1 MAFGAM
7 LGAMTVVAAPIPEG
21 WFAFPMVAGPG
32 PLGGA
37 DASFLNTAPAGS
49 AGFVTIRDGHFVDG
63 AGNRLRFFATNLT
76 ATACFPAPE
85 AAPRLA
91 RRLAALGF
99 NLIRLHFMDIEKPHG
114 LFESDRVTF
123 APEQLDRLDRL
134 VAALKAAG
142 IHVNLN
148 LHVAR
153 RYPGID
159 GEAATRFGFGK
170 VLDRF
175 HPPFIEAQVDYAKRL
190 LGHVNPYTG
199 NAYAQEPAVAMIEL
213 NNENTLLPFW
223 GGSLDDLPEPFA
235 GELLRQWNDW
245 LKKRYGTEASLR
257 KAWSRG
263 ERPDGPDLL
272 GGADGWTAESSGGAA
287 ATLTPTT
294 RGLRWTATREGS
306 AGWHLQFMRRD
317 LTLVG
322 GEDYAFAFR
331 YRSDVPV
338 TVTAMLAVP
347 PWSGLGL
354 SADLPASPE
363 WSARTLRFRAGDS
376 GGPRARLNL
385 SSNNATGFAELESP
399 VLRLAGRAALAKDE
413 SLARGTVRS
422 RAAGGTDAAGRD
434 WWAFLAST
442 ERATTRRLVR
452 LLKDELK
459 VRVPITD
466 TQADYGG
473 AAGILREAGE
483 SDYLD
488 AHAYWEHPH
497 FPKGSWDPEI
507 WTIGNRSQVRSAS
520 GGVLADLALARVAGK
535 PFTISEYNTPNPSD
549 FGAETIPLLAAVAAF
564 QDWDAVFPYSYMD
577 FKQAWDTDRL
587 PGFFDLAG
595 NPGKLV
601 FAPACAI
608 AFRSGLVAAGGT
620 PVTLTLPAS
629 AAPELLATGRQGLR
643 SLWQAAGVDAGAV
656 TRRRLAIRVD
666 PAATLSATSEPVA
679 AGATRASDTGELTWT
694 PGGTDPRFT
703 VNAPAFRLAAGELA
717 GRAVTLGDLTCTFSR
732 WSSGHAV
739 LAAVALDGTPLAAAR
754 KIMVCVA
761 ARVENQ
767 GMGWN
772 ADRSSVGR
780 NWGEGPVIAER
791 VPVEVALPGTGWT
804 ARPLDGNGAPRRAL
818 RSRAQGGRTTLALN
832 APGTDSSLWFLIER
846 STP

>member
-1 MAFGAM
+1 MRRALPMVAGWLLLAS
-7 LGAMTVVAAPIPEG
+7 APVAAPVPDG
-21 WFAFPMVAGPG
+21 WFAFPMIAGAG
-32 PLGGA
+32 PLGAA
-37 DASFLNTAPAGS
+37 DVSSLNPSPAGS
-49 AGFVTIRDGHFVDG
+49 AGFVSIRDGHFADG
-63 AGNRLRFFATNLT
+63 SGRRIRFFATNLT

-85 AAPRLA
+85 AAPRVA

-99 NLIRLHFMDIEKPHG
+99 NLVRLHFMDIEKPHG

-134 VAALKAAG
+134 VAELKRTG
-142 IHVNLN
+142 ISVNLN

-159 GEAATRFGFGK
+159 GAAAERFGMGK

-175 HPPFIEAQVDYAKRL
+175 HPPFIEAQVDYARRL

-199 NAYAQEPAVAMIEL
+199 NAYAAEPAVAMVEL

-223 GGSLDDLPEPFA
+223 GGSLDHLPEPFA
-235 GELLRQWNDW
+235 GELLRQWNRW
-245 LKKRYGTEASLR
+245 LKHRHGTDAKLR
-257 KAWSRG
+257 AAWSRG
-263 ERPDGPDLL
+263 ERPEGPDLL
-272 GGADGWTAESSGGAA
+272 GGAAGWTAQASGGAA
-287 ATLTPTT
+287 ATLTPTAN
-294 RGLRWTATREGS
+294 GLRWTATRSGS
-306 AGWHLQFMRRD
+306 ADWHLQFMRSD
-317 LTLVG
+317 LALTG
-322 GEDYAFAFR
+322 GEDYAVTFR

-354 SADLPASPE
+354 SADLPAATG
-363 WSARTLRFRAGDS
+363 WSARTLRFRAGASD
-376 GGPRARLNL
+376 GPRARLNV
-385 SSNNATGFAELESP
+385 SSSNATGFVELEQLT
-399 VLRLAGRAALAKDE
+399 LRLAGRIALARDE
-413 SLARGTVRS
+413 SVTRGTVRS

-452 LLKDELK
+452 LLKDELQ
-459 VRVPITD
+459 VRAPITD

-473 AAGILREAGE
+473 AAGVLREAGE
-483 SDYLD
+483 TDYLD

-507 WTIGNRSQVRSAS
+507 WTIGNHSQVRSES
-520 GGVLADLALARVAGK
+520 GGVLADLALARVGHR

-549 FGAETIPLLAAVAAF
+549 FGAETIPLLVAVAAF

-601 FAPACAI
+601 FAPACAL
-608 AFRSGLVAAGGT
+608 AFRSGLVAAGRA
-620 PVTLTLPAS
+620 PVTLTLPAN
-629 AAPELLATGRQGLR
+629 AAPDLLATGRQSLRGLW
-643 SLWQAAGVDAGAV
+643 SAAGVEAGAV
-656 TRRRLAIRVD
+656 TMRRLAIQVD
-666 PAATLSATSEPVA
+666 PAATVSTASERVA
-679 AGATRASDTGELTWT
+679 AGATRTSDTGELRWM

-703 VNAPAFRLAAGELA
+703 VNAPAFRLAAGDLA
-717 GRAVTLGDLTCTFSR
+717 GRTVPLGDCTLAFGR
-732 WSSGHAV
+732 WASGHAV
-739 LAAVALDGTPLAAAR
+739 LTLVSLDGRALAASS
-754 KIMVCVA
+754 KLLLSVA

-772 ADRSSVGR
+772 ADRTSVGR
-780 NWGEGPVIAER
+780 NWGTGPVIAER
-791 VPVEVALPGTGWT
+791 VPVTVTLPGAGWT
-804 ARPLDGNGAPRRAL
+804 AEALDGTGAPA
-818 RSRAQGGRTTLALN
+818 GRTTLSLN
-832 APGTDSSLWFLIER
+832 APGQPASLWFLIQR
-846 STP
+846 RQP